1 MKDYINVKV
10 FADEESIKKTDVEKL
25 STKKQTLEMLSAR
38 TQQQDKLSI
47 LKKPTSMKKT
57 RQKTVDLLNEHINIE
72 MSFQIETE
80 ILKYTKSKLKEKEF
94 DQEWDN
100 IKVRRI
106 YCQKV
111 RSLLYNIKNSK
122 TLKDLLNSNTVLP
135 DKLVKLSHE
144 DMMPERYEEINR
156 RRIRKETTQFD
167 FEGLYKCEKCKSK
180 KTTYYQLQTRSADE
194 PCTTYIQC
202 LDCMNTWS
210 ENV

>member
-1 MKDYINVKV
+1 MKDSRVKV
-10 FADEESIKKTDVEKL
+10 FEDDETIQKTDVEKL
-25 STKKQTLEMLSAR
+25 STKKQTVEMLSTR

-57 RQKTVDLLNEHINIE
+57 RQKTVDLLNYHVNIE
-72 MSFQIETE
+72 MSLQIETE

-94 DQEWDN
+94 DQEWGN

-111 RSLLYNIKNSK
+111 RSLLFNIKHSK
-122 TLKDLLNSNTVLP
+122 TLKELLNTNKVSP
-135 DKLVKLSHE
+135 DKLLKLTHE

-156 RRIRKETTQFD
+156 QRIKKETTQYD